1 MLHLSISD
9 FKKTIYKYLYLILI
23 CLFLAI
29 SIVYLIEEE
38 VDKYD
43 FGESRLISTIPSFPP
58 SRNEYLNFSK
68 NFENY
73 LKDNIGFR
81 SNLIHYY
88 NQINF
93 YIFQDIST
101 KSVTRGKNDFLFLNQ
116 DGNSISD
123 HFGFTKH
130 RTKFELEQFAKRIQE
145 SHDYIESKGIPY
157 VFILVPNKIT
167 IYPEYLPDRLIY
179 NKKENHITD
188 QLLNYLKANTNVTII
203 DLRKVMIETKKM
215 CNPYGQFDSHWN
227 LCGSSA
233 AYKYIIEQIEIK
245 KKFKVNEINY
255 SLIETKQCG
264 WGDLARMYTKV
275 HPGKLLRDREG
286 CYDYE
291 VKYDN
296 NSCDTKRSKGI
307 WTFKVEC
314 NKNYQY
320 QRAVIF
326 HDSFFSQ
333 LSGFFSRSFK
343 ETSFVLDRLG
353 KDKLQQQLFT
363 EEMEVC
369 GYDSCGPDISIIDT
383 DIVIEQWV
391 ERYFNFKGHA
401 WY

>member
-1 MLHLSISD
+1 MHHSFILD
-9 FKKTIYKYLYLILI
+9 FKKNYYKYLYLILI
-23 CLFLAI
+23 CLFLGI
-29 SIVYLIEEE
+29 SKLYLILKE
-38 VDKYD
+38 VDKYGS
-43 FGESRLISTIPSFPP
+43 GENRLISTIPNFPANK
-58 SRNEYLNFSK
+58 NEYLVFSNK
-68 NFENY
+68 FDDY
-73 LKDNIGFR
+73 LKDNIGLR
-81 SNLIHYY
+81 SNLIRYY

-93 YIFQDIST
+93 YIFQDKST
-101 KSVTRGKNDFLFLNQ
+101 KNVMRGKKDFLFLNQ

-123 HFGFTKH
+123 HLGFTKL
-130 RTKFELEQFAKRIQE
+130 RTEFELEQFAKRIQE
-145 SHDYIESKGIPY
+145 SHDYLESKGIPY
-157 VFILVPNKIT
+157 VFILAPNKIT

-179 NKKENHITD
+179 NNKENHITD
-188 QLLNYLKANTNVTII
+188 QLLNYLKANTDVTII

-233 AYKYIIEQIEIK
+233 AYKYILEQIEIK
-245 KKFKVNEINY
+245 KKFKIKEINH
-255 SLIETKQCG
+255 SVIETNKCD
-264 WGDLARMYTKV
+264 WGGLVRMYTKV
-275 HPGKLLRDREG
+275 HPEKLQRAREG

-296 NSCDTKRSKGI
+296 NSCDTERSKGR
-307 WTFKVEC
+307 WSFKVLC

-320 QRAVIF
+320 QRAVVF

-333 LSGFFSRSFK
+333 LTGFFSRSFK

-353 KDKLQQQLFT
+353 EKKLQEQLFT
-363 EEMEVC
+363 KEMEVC
-369 GYDSCGPDISIIDT
+369 GYDSCGPDISIVDT

>member
-1 MLHLSISD
+1 M
-9 FKKTIYKYLYLILI
+9 ILI

-38 VDKYD
+38 VDKHG
-43 FGESRLISTIPSFPP
+43 FRENILISTIPSFPP

-130 RTKFELEQFAKRIQE
+130 RTKFELEQFAKRIQV

-215 CNPYGQFDSHWN
+215 CNP
-227 LCGSSA
+227 
-233 AYKYIIEQIEIK
+233 AYVHPKQNIK
-245 KKFKVNEINY
+245 KVQ
-255 SLIETKQCG
+255 LITVYVKQ
-264 WGDLARMYTKV
+264 
-275 HPGKLLRDREG
+275 
-286 CYDYE
+286 
-291 VKYDN
+291 
-296 NSCDTKRSKGI
+296 
-307 WTFKVEC
+307 
-314 NKNYQY
+314 
-320 QRAVIF
+320 
-326 HDSFFSQ
+326 
-333 LSGFFSRSFK
+333 
-343 ETSFVLDRLG
+343 
-353 KDKLQQQLFT
+353 
-363 EEMEVC
+363 
-369 GYDSCGPDISIIDT
+369 
-383 DIVIEQWV
+383 
-391 ERYFNFKGHA
+391 
-401 WY
+401 